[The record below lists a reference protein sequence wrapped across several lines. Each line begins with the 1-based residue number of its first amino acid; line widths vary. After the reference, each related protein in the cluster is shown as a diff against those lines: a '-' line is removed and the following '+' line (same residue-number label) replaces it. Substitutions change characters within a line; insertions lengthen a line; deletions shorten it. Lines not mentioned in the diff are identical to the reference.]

1 MTIERML
8 VGQVDPELLE
18 SLARVSGRFLARE
31 TAYEEV
37 LDTKEAT
44 NINFKREREKQRAA
58 AREGGVVAQTF
69 AESDV
74 VRTWLK
80 RVAVGI
86 KRYDDRDLLDR
97 NTPSG
102 QDLVELTNKIDELDE
117 EQGVKPH
124 KKRP

>member
-1 MTIERML
+1 MRLGGQSSRSWACSSGI
-8 VGQVDPELLE
+8 VGKL
-18 SLARVSGRFLARE
+18 LARFDI
-31 TAYEEV
+31 TPAY
-37 LDTKEAT
+37 
-44 NINFKREREKQRAA
+44 INFKREREKQRAA